1 MEMTLQNQAMKRH
14 AEALTMHVFSMYRM
28 YLQ

>member
-1 MEMTLQNQAMKRH
+1 MEMTLQNQAIKRH
-14 AEALTMHVFSMYRM
+14 AKALTMHVFSMYGM